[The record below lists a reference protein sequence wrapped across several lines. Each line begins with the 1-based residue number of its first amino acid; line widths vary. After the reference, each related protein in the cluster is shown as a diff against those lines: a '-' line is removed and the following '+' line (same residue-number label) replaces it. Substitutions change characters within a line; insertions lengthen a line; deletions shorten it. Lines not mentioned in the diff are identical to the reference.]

1 MSSLVEKTAALSVDE
16 RPQESVPA
24 PSSLRVPA
32 QNSHSSPSGIA
43 AARVTRRR
51 FDSEPGVHI
60 KLDKRGDGVA
70 PVEGDTVQ
78 VNYSGRVKGKKTEF
92 DKNDGGYPFEFTLG
106 ERKVVAGWE
115 SALPKLRVGD
125 QVTLT
130 LAPEFGY
137 GETGDSDDIPPNA
150 TLIFT
155 VELVGIKDRT
165 KGSGESDRERL
176 AQLRAE
182 REAAAAEAKAKKEA
196 LKAASADKQN
206 ALKAKLANKGK
217 KGKGGGKK
225 AWAPK
230 APKEKKSPKAK
241 GKKTPTA

>member
-1 MSSLVEKTAALSVDE
+1 M
-16 RPQESVPA
+16 
-24 PSSLRVPA
+24 
-32 QNSHSSPSGIA
+32 A
-43 AARVTRRR
+43 AARLTRRR
-51 FDSEPGVHI
+51 FDVEPGVHI

-125 QVTLT
+125 HATLT

-150 TLIFT
+150 TLIFKVESGVRAFSEHLHAIDAT
-155 VELVGIKDRT
+155 PAQVELVGIKDRT

-176 AQLRAE
+176 AALRAE

-196 LKAASADKQN
+196 LKAAAADKQN
-206 ALKAKLANKGK
+206 ALKEKLANKGK

-241 GKKTPTA
+241 GKKTPA

>member
-1 MSSLVEKTAALSVDE
+1 M
-16 RPQESVPA
+16 
-24 PSSLRVPA
+24 
-32 QNSHSSPSGIA
+32 
-43 AARVTRRR
+43 
-51 FDSEPGVHI
+51 
-60 KLDKRGDGVA
+60 
-70 PVEGDTVQ
+70 
-78 VNYSGRVKGKKTEF
+78 
-92 DKNDGGYPFEFTLG
+92 
-106 ERKVVAGWE
+106 VAGWE

-125 QVTLT
+125 HATLT

-150 TLIFT
+150 TLIFK

-230 APKEKKSPKAK
+230 APKEPKKSPKGKA
-241 GKKTPTA
+241 KKTPTTTA

>member
-1 MSSLVEKTAALSVDE
+1 M
-16 RPQESVPA
+16 
-24 PSSLRVPA
+24 
-32 QNSHSSPSGIA
+32 
-43 AARVTRRR
+43 TRRR
-51 FDSEPGVHI
+51 FDAEPGVHI

-92 DKNDGGYPFEFTLG
+92 VAIGVESTSGERRVDGVGRRGRFLTQDKNDGGYPFEFTLG

-150 TLIFT
+150 TLIFK

-182 REAAAAEAKAKKEA
+182 REQAAEALKAKKEA
-196 LKAASADKQN
+196 AKAAGEDKKN
-206 ALKAKLANKGK
+206 ALKEKLANKGK

-230 APKEKKSPKAK
+230 APKEKKSPKGKA
-241 GKKTPTA
+241 KKTPTA

>member
-1 MSSLVEKTAALSVDE
+1 MSSLVDATAALSVTDE
-16 RPQESVPA
+16 RPDA
-24 PSSLRVPA
+24 
-32 QNSHSSPSGIA
+32 
-43 AARVTRRR
+43 
-51 FDSEPGVHI
+51 FDAEPGVHI

-125 QVTLT
+125 HATLT

-150 TLIFT
+150 TLIFK

-230 APKEKKSPKAK
+230 APKEKKSPKGKA
-241 GKKTPTA
+241 KKTPAA

>member
-1 MSSLVEKTAALSVDE
+1 M
-16 RPQESVPA
+16 
-24 PSSLRVPA
+24 
-32 QNSHSSPSGIA
+32 A

-60 KLDKRGDGVA
+60 KLEKRGDGVA

-150 TLIFT
+150 TLIFK
-155 VELVGIKDRT
+155 VE
-165 KGSGESDRERL
+165 SGVRAFSAIACTPSTRRPRRSSWSESKIV
-176 AQLRAE
+176 QRA
-182 REAAAAEAKAKKEA
+182 R
-196 LKAASADKQN
+196 ASPIESASRHY
-206 ALKAKLANKGK
+206 
-217 KGKGGGKK
+217 
-225 AWAPK
+225 APS
-230 APKEKKSPKAK
+230 EKP
-241 GKKTPTA
+241 PPRR

>member
-1 MSSLVEKTAALSVDE
+1 M
-16 RPQESVPA
+16 
-24 PSSLRVPA
+24 
-32 QNSHSSPSGIA
+32 
-43 AARVTRRR
+43 
-51 FDSEPGVHI
+51 
-60 KLDKRGDGVA
+60 
-70 PVEGDTVQ
+70 
-78 VNYSGRVKGKKTEF
+78 
-92 DKNDGGYPFEFTLG
+92 
-106 ERKVVAGWE
+106 VAGWE

-150 TLIFT
+150 TLIFK

-182 REAAAAEAKAKKEA
+182 REAAAEAQKAKKEA
-196 LKAASADKQN
+196 AKAAGEDKKN
-206 ALKAKLANKGK
+206 ALKEKLANKGK

-230 APKEKKSPKAK
+230 APKEPKKSPKGKA
-241 GKKTPTA
+241 KKTPTA

>member
-1 MSSLVEKTAALSVDE
+1 MSSLVDAAAALSVSDE
-16 RPQESVPA
+16 RP
-24 PSSLRVPA
+24 
-32 QNSHSSPSGIA
+32 
-43 AARVTRRR
+43 
-51 FDSEPGVHI
+51 DSFEVEKGVHV
-60 KLDKRGDGVA
+60 KLDKRGDGVSPA
-70 PVEGDTVQ
+70 EGDTVQ

-115 SALPKLRVGD
+115 SAVPKLRVGD
-125 QVTLT
+125 HATLT

-150 TLIFT
+150 TLIFKVESGVQT
-155 VELVGIKDRT
+155 ATYTPSRRPPAQVELVGIKDRT

-206 ALKAKLANKGK
+206 ALKEKLANKGK

-230 APKEKKSPKAK
+230 APKEKKSPKGKA
-241 GKKTPTA
+241 KKTPTTTA

>member
-1 MSSLVEKTAALSVDE
+1 MSSLVDATAALSVTDE
-16 RPQESVPA
+16 RPDALAPA
-24 PSSLRVPA
+24 PPTCVPSD
-32 QNSHSSPSGIA
+32 NSHRSPPGIA
-43 AARVTRRR
+43 AGRVTRRR
-51 FDSEPGVHI
+51 FDAEPGVHI

-150 TLIFT
+150 TLIFK

-182 REAAAAEAKAKKEA
+182 REAAAAELKAKKEA
-196 LKAASADKQN
+196 AKAAGEDKKN
-206 ALKAKLANKGK
+206 ALKESAA
-217 KGKGGGKK
+217 
-225 AWAPK
+225 A
-230 APKEKKSPKAK
+230 
-241 GKKTPTA
+241 

>member
-1 MSSLVEKTAALSVDE
+1 M
-16 RPQESVPA
+16 
-24 PSSLRVPA
+24 
-32 QNSHSSPSGIA
+32 
-43 AARVTRRR
+43 TRRR
-51 FDSEPGVHI
+51 FDAEPGVHI

-115 SALPKLRVGD
+115 SAVPKLRVGD
-125 QVTLT
+125 HATLT

-150 TLIFT
+150 TLIFK

-176 AQLRAE
+176 AALRAE
-182 REAAAAEAKAKKEA
+182 REQAAAAAKAKKEA
-196 LKAASADKQN
+196 AKAAAADKQN
-206 ALKAKLANKGK
+206 ALKEKLANKGK

-230 APKEKKSPKAK
+230 APKEKKSPKGKA
-241 GKKTPTA
+241 KKTPTA

>member
-1 MSSLVEKTAALSVDE
+1 M
-16 RPQESVPA
+16 
-24 PSSLRVPA
+24 
-32 QNSHSSPSGIA
+32 
-43 AARVTRRR
+43 
-51 FDSEPGVHI
+51 
-60 KLDKRGDGVA
+60 
-70 PVEGDTVQ
+70 
-78 VNYSGRVKGKKTEF
+78 
-92 DKNDGGYPFEFTLG
+92 
-106 ERKVVAGWE
+106 VAGWE

-125 QVTLT
+125 HATLT

-150 TLIFT
+150 TLIFKVESGVQT
-155 VELVGIKDRT
+155 ATYTPSRRPPAQVELVGIKDRT
-165 KGSGESDRERL
+165 KGSGESDRDRL

-206 ALKAKLANKGK
+206 ALKEKLANKGK

-230 APKEKKSPKAK
+230 APKEKKSPKGKA
-241 GKKTPTA
+241 KKTPTA

>member
-1 MSSLVEKTAALSVDE
+1 MSQLVDATAALSVDDE

-24 PSSLRVPA
+24 PPSPCVPS
-32 QNSHSSPSGIA
+32 QNSHSSPPGIA

-51 FDSEPGVHI
+51 FDAEPGVHI

-150 TLIFT
+150 TLIFK
-155 VELVGIKDRT
+155 VAR
-165 KGSGESDRERL
+165 
-176 AQLRAE
+176 
-182 REAAAAEAKAKKEA
+182 
-196 LKAASADKQN
+196 AASVPSARHRRDT
-206 ALKAKLANKGK
+206 LRRSSSS
-217 KGKGGGKK
+217 
-225 AWAPK
+225 
-230 APKEKKSPKAK
+230 ES
-241 GKKTPTA
+241 KTARRARASPTASASRSCAPSAKPRRRRSRPRRRR

>member
-1 MSSLVEKTAALSVDE
+1 VEVDAAIQHE
-16 RPQESVPA
+16 GA
-24 PSSLRVPA
+24 
-32 QNSHSSPSGIA
+32 
-43 AARVTRRR
+43 VT
-51 FDSEPGVHI
+51 FDFH
-60 KLDKRGDGVA
+60 A
-70 PVEGDTVQ
+70 
-78 VNYSGRVKGKKTEF
+78 GKKTEF

-115 SALPKLRVGD
+115 SAVPKLRVGD

-137 GETGDSDDIPPNA
+137 GETGDSDDIPGGA
-150 TLIFT
+150 TLIFK
-155 VELVGIKDRT
+155 VQLVGIKDRT

-196 LKAASADKQN
+196 AKAAGEDKKN
-206 ALKAKLANKGK
+206 ALREKLANKGK

-230 APKEKKSPKAK
+230 APKEKKSPKGK
-241 GKKTPTA
+241 TKKTPTTTA

>member
-1 MSSLVEKTAALSVDE
+1 M
-16 RPQESVPA
+16 
-24 PSSLRVPA
+24 
-32 QNSHSSPSGIA
+32 
-43 AARVTRRR
+43 TRRR
-51 FDSEPGVHI
+51 FDAEPGVHI

-125 QVTLT
+125 HATLT

-150 TLIFT
+150 ILIFK
-155 VELVGIKDRT
+155 VR
-165 KGSGESDRERL
+165 
-176 AQLRAE
+176 
-182 REAAAAEAKAKKEA
+182 
-196 LKAASADKQN
+196 AASVPSVRSRRWRAGGISTRQRRPPSARHRRN
-206 ALKAKLANKGK
+206 ARAGRARRNQRSHQGIRRI
-217 KGKGGGKK
+217 
-225 AWAPK
+225 
-230 APKEKKSPKAK
+230 
-241 GKKTPTA
+241 